1 MGTAY
6 VVVAGFTA
14 VMLATSAGMKL
25 RRHRI
30 CVETLET
37 CRVPVR
43 WLPGL
48 ATLEGAA
55 AVGIVVGLWWAP
67 LGIAAAAGAVG
78 YFVGAVVAH
87 VRVGDWKGIGA
98 PAFPLVCSVASLVLR
113 IVTA

>member
-1 MGTAY
+1 MGTTY

-14 VMLATSAGMKL
+14 VVLATSAVMKL

-37 CRVPVR
+37 CRVPLR

-48 ATLEGAA
+48 AALEGAA
-55 AVGIVVGLWWAP
+55 AVGIAVGLWWVP
-67 LGIAAAAGAVG
+67 LGIAAAVGAVG

-87 VRVGDWKGIGA
+87 VRVGDWKGVGT
-98 PAFPLVCSVASLVLR
+98 PAFLLACSAASLVLR